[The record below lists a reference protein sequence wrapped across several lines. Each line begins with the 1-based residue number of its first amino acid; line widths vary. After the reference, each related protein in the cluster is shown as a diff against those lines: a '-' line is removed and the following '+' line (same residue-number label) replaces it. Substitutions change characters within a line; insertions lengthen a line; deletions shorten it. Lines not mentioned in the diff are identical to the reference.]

1 LPCDTTGCGY
11 MFPYSQNEYPMVKKD
26 DNITKQDK
34 SNLRSGFLFILLFI
48 MVIFLPIQLL
58 HGQTQLTQ
66 YIDSARI
73 NNPQII
79 RLQKQIRI
87 LELGKRSIKALYQS
101 PKGYLSSDINLVPY
115 FNNNGNI
122 FTTNPLPNAI
132 GYDIGITNGGLYSAL
147 MNVDIPVFSGK
158 PAQNALLW
166 QNQKIEGLKITLKNL
181 NYNLERQITQ
191 LYLTTLSIQLSYMTQ
206 RESVRLLSKEVKI
219 LAQLTR
225 KGLYRLVDYELLRT
239 TLSSDSIKL
248 QNLAN
253 AYRLQLLKLKSA
265 CGISDTSFVLLKME
279 KIKISH
285 PSRSTSSF
293 LRPFVNDSLGAVAQ
307 HRVFNNRYLPKVM
320 FYSNAG
326 LNGVVLNGLYKKFG
340 LSAGIRLTYTL
351 FDGKQKEINKEQSLV
366 RIEQAQSLKRIKS
379 NNIRIQRVSL
389 LKSIARARANLQKQ
403 EKLKLNYENLID
415 LYKAEVQKGQVP
427 VTGFL
432 MALRNYNNLKL
443 SYGLQEIKLY
453 QLINE
458 YNYWNH

>member
-1 LPCDTTGCGY
+1 MMKKGRNILNKNKSYPIPG
-11 MFPYSQNEYPMVKKD
+11 FPYFRLS
-26 DNITKQDK
+26 
-34 SNLRSGFLFILLFI
+34 LFLFF
-48 MVIFLPIQLL
+48 FLPFHVVL
-58 HGQTQLTQ
+58 GQTQLKQ
-66 YIDSARI
+66 YVDSARM
-73 NNPQII
+73 NNSQII
-79 RLQKQIRI
+79 NLQNQIKI
-87 LELGKRSIKALYQS
+87 LELGKRSVKARYQA

-122 FTTNPLPNAI
+122 FTTNPLPKAI

-181 NYNLERQITQ
+181 NYDLERQITQ
-191 LYLTTLSIQLSYMTQ
+191 LYLITLGIQLSYMTQ
-206 RESVRLLSKEVKI
+206 RESVQLLSKEVKI

-225 KGLYRLVDYELLRT
+225 KGLYRLVDFELLRT

-253 AYRLQLLKLKSA
+253 AYRLQLLQLKSA
-265 CGISDTSFVLLKME
+265 CGISDTSFYLLKME
-279 KIKISH
+279 KIQISH
-285 PSRSTSSF
+285 PPHTTSF
-293 LRPFVNDSLGAVAQ
+293 FIQPYINDSLTAIAQ
-307 HRVFNNRYLPKVM
+307 NRVFNNRYLPKVM

-326 LNGVVLNGLYKKFG
+326 LNGISLNGLERKFG

-351 FDGKQKEINKEQSLV
+351 FDGKQKEVNKEQSLV
-366 RIEQAQSLKRIKS
+366 KIDRAQSLKNIKS
-379 NNIRIQRVSL
+379 KNIGIQRAIL
-389 LKSIARARANLQKQ
+389 LRSIAEARVNLERQ
-403 EKLKLNYENLID
+403 EKLKGNYENLIA
-415 LYKAEVQKGQVP
+415 LYKVEVRKGQVP

-443 SYGLQEIKLY
+443 SYGLQKIKLY

>member
-1 LPCDTTGCGY
+1 
-11 MFPYSQNEYPMVKKD
+11 MHAPYSQNEYPMTKKE
-26 DNITKQDK
+26 DNIAKTDK
-34 SNLRSGFLFILLFI
+34 PGFKSGFLFILQFVMI
-48 MVIFLPIQLL
+48 IFLPVQLL
-58 HGQTQLTQ
+58 YGQTQLEQ

-79 RLQKQIRI
+79 RIQKQIKI
-87 LELGKRSIKALYQS
+87 LELGKRSITAQYQA

-122 FTTNPLPNAI
+122 FTTNPLPKAI

-181 NYNLERQITQ
+181 NYDLERQITQ
-191 LYLTTLSIQLSYMTQ
+191 LYLITLGIQLSYMTQ
-206 RESVRLLSKEVKI
+206 RESVQLLSKEVKI

-225 KGLYRLVDYELLRT
+225 KGLYRLVDFELLRT

-253 AYRLQLLKLKSA
+253 AYRLQLLQLKSA
-265 CGISDTSFVLLKME
+265 CGISDTSFYLLKME
-279 KIKISH
+279 KIQISH
-285 PSRSTSSF
+285 PPHTTSF
-293 LRPFVNDSLGAVAQ
+293 FIQPYINDSLTAIAQ
-307 HRVFNNRYLPKVM
+307 NRVFNNRYLPKVM

-326 LNGVVLNGLYKKFG
+326 LNGISLNGLERKFG

-351 FDGKQKEINKEQSLV
+351 FDGKQKEVNKEQSLV
-366 RIEQAQSLKRIKS
+366 KIDRAQSLKNIKS
-379 NNIRIQRVSL
+379 KNIGIQRAIL
-389 LKSIARARANLQKQ
+389 LRSIAEARVNLERQ
-403 EKLKLNYENLID
+403 EKLKGNYENLIA
-415 LYKAEVQKGQVP
+415 LYKVEVRKGQVP

-443 SYGLQEIKLY
+443 SYGLQKIKLY

>member
-1 LPCDTTGCGY
+1 
-11 MFPYSQNEYPMVKKD
+11 
-26 DNITKQDK
+26 
-34 SNLRSGFLFILLFI
+34 

-206 RESVRLLSKEVKI
+206 RESVRLLSKE
-219 LAQLTR
+219 
-225 KGLYRLVDYELLRT
+225 
-239 TLSSDSIKL
+239 
-248 QNLAN
+248 